1 MQAQDPNQIARQA
14 RFAVFV
20 LTAMNLLNYFDRYVP
35 SAVKDLFKEDLG
47 LTDAET
53 SLPLTAFVVVY
64 MFASPIFGSLAD
76 RIPRKRLIAAGVA
89 LWSLATAGAALATGF
104 WSFLFARAL
113 VGVGEAAYATLAPVM
128 LSDWFAPE
136 KRNRVLTIFYVA
148 IPVGAALGFSLGGV
162 LGGLYGWRVAF
173 LVCGL
178 PGLLAAAA
186 ALRIQ
191 DPRDNGMA
199 YGDDKLE
206 VQPSWAIA
214 LKELSKN
221 GVYVNAV
228 VGYTLV
234 TFASGAMADWLPT
247 WLARERGHELVGMTL
262 SAWDAL
268 KVQDVAQF
276 QAQSSAA
283 LAKAGGLVGMVTI
296 VGGLGGT
303 MLGGWLADRWATRLK
318 NPYLA
323 TSAITMAPA
332 AVLAVLALNVES
344 VNVSIAL
351 IGAAQVCM
359 WCYNGPINTVIVNS
373 TDPWLRARAFS
384 LGILS
389 IHILGDAIS
398 PPIVGAISDATGSLS
413 TGLALVPI
421 TLAVGAAV
429 WAWGWKRL

>member
-1 MQAQDPNQIARQA
+1 MQAQDASTARQA
-14 RFAVFV
+14 RFAVIV

-35 SAVKDLFKEDLG
+35 SAVKDLFKEDLK
-47 LTDAET
+47 LTDTET

-64 MFASPIFGSLAD
+64 MFASPVFGSLAD
-76 RIPRKRLIAAGVA
+76 RVPRKRLIAAGVG

-162 LGGLYGWRVAF
+162 LGGAFGWRAAF

-178 PGLLAAAA
+178 PGLLAAAL

-191 DPRDNGMA
+191 DPRDTGQA
-199 YGDDKLE
+199 YVDEPEGG
-206 VQPSWAIA
+206 QPSWGIA
-214 LKELSKN
+214 LRALSKN
-221 GVYVNAV
+221 GTYITAV
-228 VGYTLV
+228 IGYTLV
-234 TFASGAMADWLPT
+234 TFASGGMADWLPT
-247 WLARERGHELVGMTL
+247 WLARERGNELVGVSL
-262 SAWDAL
+262 AAWDAM
-268 KVQDVAQF
+268 KVQDPAQF
-276 QAQSSAA
+276 HAATSSA

-296 VGGLGGT
+296 MGGLGGT
-303 MLGGWLADRWATRLK
+303 VLGGWLADRWANRFR

-332 AVLAVLALNVES
+332 AVFAVLAFNAPSADL
-344 VNVSIAL
+344 SIVF
-351 IGAAQVCM
+351 IGLAQVCM
-359 WCYNGPINTVIVNS
+359 WCYNGPINTVLVNS

-384 LGILS
+384 LSILS

-398 PPIVGAISDATGSLS
+398 PPIIGAISDATGSL
-413 TGLALVPI
+413 TWGVALVPL
-421 TLAVGAAV
+421 TLALGAGV